1 MSTKTIL
8 DEARQRVEE
17 LQCDPLEEGT
27 LAYAL
32 EELVALL
39 EGVLGTYEIILKKR
53 GEDASKIDNHR

>member
-1 MSTKTIL
+1 MPKDL
-8 DEARQRVEE
+8 DEARRRVEE

-39 EGVLGTYEIILKKR
+39 EEELSKN
-53 GEDASKIDNHR
+53 AS